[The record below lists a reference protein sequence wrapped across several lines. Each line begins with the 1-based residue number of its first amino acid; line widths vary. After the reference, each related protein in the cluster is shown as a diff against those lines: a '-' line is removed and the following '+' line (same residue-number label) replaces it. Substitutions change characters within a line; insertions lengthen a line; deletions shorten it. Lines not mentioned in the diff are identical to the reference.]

1 MKVTITTK
9 VNSCQYIHDM
19 LVDPVS
25 GNGCLCGS
33 KECIDDHIGVSDILE
48 FDLNQDEINE
58 LQKDDNIVSVVY
70 EEYTETK
77 LDYVKTS
84 QTGAPKLAYED
95 SPSNVI
101 SHHLHYCQNYDA
113 SFVNSTTNT
122 ALSSID
128 CSNVD
133 VVVMDSG
140 IDPTHSEFIDDQLNP
155 QVVQFDWT
163 QLTDD
168 NSNQIL
174 ASLPANYNQDING
187 HGTACASLIAGKRS
201 GFAKNAKI
209 YSLRCITDIGDTD
222 GISVT
227 DGLKLMLAFQK
238 AKKNNLY
245 GLNSSRPTV
254 FSNSWSYLGRRMDPG
269 YFTAI
274 NNTNYSSHFGYGH
287 SDAQAHNPYAGAANS
302 LTDGYFRQI
311 LDEGVHCLTSAG
323 NENAYLSDDRVII
336 KAHIFS
342 YNGNQWASL
351 AVPSNY
357 SSFVIGTAYTPNNQ
371 VYLGRADIYHNYR
384 SPGIGF
390 DNKNSNSNGT
400 DVYPLI
406 TVGDVSP
413 VGNITTNNFYS
424 TSGQTKAAYNIAS
437 NLSSESRIKTDSSV
451 RYNTLSGSFFVKSVY
466 SSFGPNVDVY
476 APGNGAWVAKSNQST
491 TTASTMTA
499 DDGGVYQFFNGT
511 SSACPI
517 AAGCLATY
525 LSEFPSSTPIQ
536 ARDWLKEN
544 GIKGNIMETQE
555 SYITNNY
562 TTDGIILS
570 TINLP
575 YGADINAI
583 DKTYPS
589 DFRFRVVDPVKWDQG
604 DVEDLLFSCRLFNS
618 NNIVVQA
625 YPLRKA
631 VLNSPNN
638 SEEIASTTLA
648 KNVAST
654 ENITH
659 SI

>member
-70 EEYTETK
+70 EEYTETQ
-77 LDYVKTS
+77 LDYIKTS
-84 QTGAPKLAYED
+84 QIGAPKLAYED

-174 ASLPANYNQDING
+174 ASLPASYNQDTNG

-209 YSLRCITDIGDTD
+209 YSLKCISAGTG
-222 GISVT
+222 GISET

-254 FSNSWSYLGRRMDPG
+254 FSNSWSYTGLRIDPG
-269 YFTAI
+269 YFTTV

-287 SDAQAHNPYAGAANS
+287 
-302 LTDGYFRQI
+302 LR
-311 LDEGVHCLTSAG
+311 
-323 NENAYLSDDRVII
+323 
-336 KAHIFS
+336 
-342 YNGNQWASL
+342 
-351 AVPSNY
+351 
-357 SSFVIGTAYTPNNQ
+357 
-371 VYLGRADIYHNYR
+371 
-384 SPGIGF
+384 
-390 DNKNSNSNGT
+390 
-400 DVYPLI
+400 
-406 TVGDVSP
+406 
-413 VGNITTNNFYS
+413 
-424 TSGQTKAAYNIAS
+424 
-437 NLSSESRIKTDSSV
+437 
-451 RYNTLSGSFFVKSVY
+451 
-466 SSFGPNVDVY
+466 
-476 APGNGAWVAKSNQST
+476 
-491 TTASTMTA
+491 
-499 DDGGVYQFFNGT
+499 
-511 SSACPI
+511 
-517 AAGCLATY
+517 
-525 LSEFPSSTPIQ
+525 
-536 ARDWLKEN
+536 
-544 GIKGNIMETQE
+544 
-555 SYITNNY
+555 
-562 TTDGIILS
+562 
-570 TINLP
+570 
-575 YGADINAI
+575 
-583 DKTYPS
+583 
-589 DFRFRVVDPVKWDQG
+589 
-604 DVEDLLFSCRLFNS
+604 CRLS
-618 NNIVVQA
+618 
-625 YPLRKA
+625 
-631 VLNSPNN
+631 
-638 SEEIASTTLA
+638 
-648 KNVAST
+648 
-654 ENITH
+654 
-659 SI
+659 